1 MFSNY
6 IYMHKRWEHL
16 PQVSP
21 RRNEGVNIHAIGQK
35 ENKKMIVNKN
45 LSQVSLLEFLQK
57 SL

>member
-35 ENKKMIVNKN
+35 ENKKNDFK
-45 LSQVSLLEFLQK
+45 
-57 SL
+57 